1 MSRIAV
7 IGIGAV
13 GCRILDVWATADEE
27 MPPHLALHTDRAILD
42 ECRAESRMLLGRDV
56 LRGLSAGG
64 DVQLAREA
72 FDQDRNAVAEWIDGA
87 DVLYLVAGLGGG
99 TGTAVSRE
107 AADLARQQGALVIAF
122 VTLPFFF
129 EGQEKRR
136 RADDGLR
143 ALRQAADAVI
153 CLPNQRMNDW
163 AGEETPLAET
173 FARVNEMVI
182 HNVRAMIGILQ
193 RPGVLSLNF
202 SDFRQ
207 MITHSGG
214 VCVMGYGEGRG
225 THRVDEAVQMVR
237 NNPVLGRDD
246 VLRKAGGLL
255 VGITGGPRLSLSEV
269 EQIMS
274 AVTEVSHPDVHLF
287 MGAAVN
293 DAWDDRVGIAVL
305 AAEAWVDEA
314 ERAADDEEAEGEQ
327 AGAGGGGASESP
339 RAAHAGGKRKRRKS
353 VQTSLSIGP
362 SGRGRFNDVEP
373 TIVQG
378 EDLDAPTFLRRGVKL
393 VR

>member
-1 MSRIAV
+1 
-7 IGIGAV
+7 
-13 GCRILDVWATADEE
+13 
-27 MPPHLALHTDRAILD
+27 
-42 ECRAESRMLLGRDV
+42 
-56 LRGLSAGG
+56 
-64 DVQLAREA
+64 
-72 FDQDRNAVAEWIDGA
+72 
-87 DVLYLVAGLGGG
+87 
-99 TGTAVSRE
+99 
-107 AADLARQQGALVIAF
+107 
-122 VTLPFFF
+122 
-129 EGQEKRR
+129 
-136 RADDGLR
+136 
-143 ALRQAADAVI
+143 
-153 CLPNQRMNDW
+153 
-163 AGEETPLAET
+163 
-173 FARVNEMVI
+173 
-182 HNVRAMIGILQ
+182 
-193 RPGVLSLNF
+193 
-202 SDFRQ
+202 